1 MITRSRTG
9 LYLSYR
15 DSALHNFTQE
25 EDQRLLDDEVVIDLD
40 KLPPQWVDITEKI
53 DSILISTRNK
63 ILSLDKL
70 HQKRLL
76 PTFSDRSQEEQEIDS
91 HTENITN
98 DFRSCHSLMSSIQ
111 IKGTIDQVRISKNI
125 QRAQATKI
133 QELSGLFRKKQRIY
147 LEKLKG
153 HTIKDADIL
162 AASGKTHDNIQ
173 SLQDDEQLSQMQ
185 LNSTQLQLQDD
196 AQLNKRDLEIN
207 NIAKSIAQLA
217 ELFRDLNTLV
227 IDQGT
232 MLDRIDFNAQGTK
245 TQVDSAV
252 KELNQATTYQRSSG
266 KLKCIF
272 LLILLIILIIV
283 FIIYKPHMH

>member
-1 MITRSRTG
+1 M
-9 LYLSYR
+9 
-15 DSALHNFTQE
+15 
-25 EDQRLLDDEVVIDLD
+25 
-40 KLPPQWVDITEKI
+40 
-53 DSILISTRNK
+53 
-63 ILSLDKL
+63 
-70 HQKRLL
+70 
-76 PTFSDRSQEEQEIDS
+76 
-91 HTENITN
+91 
-98 DFRSCHSLMSSIQ
+98 
-111 IKGTIDQVRISKNI
+111 
-125 QRAQATKI
+125 
-133 QELSGLFRKKQRIY
+133 
-147 LEKLKG
+147 KG